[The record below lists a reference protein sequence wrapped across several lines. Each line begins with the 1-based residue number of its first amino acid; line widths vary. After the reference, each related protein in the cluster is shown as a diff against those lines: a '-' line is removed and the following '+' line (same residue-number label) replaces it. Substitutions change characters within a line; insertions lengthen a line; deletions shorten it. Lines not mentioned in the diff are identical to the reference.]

1 MKLFANRMQT
11 PPWPEY
17 PSAHA
22 AAGAGGAEM
31 VSYIF
36 STPDINFE
44 MESISALPEAKIRT

>member
-1 MKLFANRMQT
+1 MQT

-17 PSAHA
+17 PAAHA
-22 AAGAGGAEM
+22 AVGAGGAEM

-44 MESISALPEAKIRT
+44 MESISALPEAKIHT